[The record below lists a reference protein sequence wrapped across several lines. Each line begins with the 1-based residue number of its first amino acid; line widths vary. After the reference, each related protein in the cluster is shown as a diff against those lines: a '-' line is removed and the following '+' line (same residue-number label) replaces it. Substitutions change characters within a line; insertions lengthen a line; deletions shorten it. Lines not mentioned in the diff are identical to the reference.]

1 MFVNLIR
8 FEILSSF
15 GDGSYVN
22 ATWSRILKFIN
33 MKEFD
38 YGLIACTGGK
48 YKQDT
53 QISAIFEE
61 VECPVWKNYE
71 GMTKRDF
78 VANLW
83 ELKGQGVV
91 GDDEFVYGCLN
102 EECADSL
109 KSGLA
114 GSSMLLLAM
123 LFGLIVVSTF
133 TIGLAANTL
142 KFDIHYKTIATNVLL
157 LLLQAGVIFVAV
169 YFTYKA
175 EFKALEVS

>member
-1 MFVNLIR
+1 MPKWLMHFVWGLAFSTGFMAIQGFLAMACQSKWMTQNFIAVKVIHLVLLISIFVIVFVNLIR
-8 FEILSSF
+8 FEALSSF
-15 GDGSYVN
+15 GDGGYVN

-114 GSSMLLLAM
+114 G
-123 LFGLIVVSTF
+123 
-133 TIGLAANTL
+133 
-142 KFDIHYKTIATNVLL
+142 
-157 LLLQAGVIFVAV
+157 
-169 YFTYKA
+169 
-175 EFKALEVS
+175 